1 MTILMTHLYPCLL
14 SGSLVLATLEAAED
28 VQVQDVNRQRV
39 RWKGEKMAP
48 APVCFGVKWF
58 CTELL
63 QGLQRKQKHLGCTQA
78 LPQER
83 SRNKTRG
90 LFGASEEECCL
101 FFFAVLPVCLL
112 HCITRKFH
120 SHSTVNGCFFS
131 SSSSLLP
138 FCCLPSIWLK
148 PPSSTPTRVLMVD
161 LGLRSLQGH
170 SLFWQCK
177 NRDHTSNHYI
187 FYLLLFF
194 DLIARTRSRRLNTDE
209 ASDPLT
215 KRALR
220 ACWLLSLGDL
230 SGRRGVRVMSLT
242 YPSS

>member
-101 FFFAVLPVCLL
+101 FFLPCCLFAF
-112 HCITRKFH
+112 CIASRENFIHTLRLM
-120 SHSTVNGCFFS
+120 VVFFS